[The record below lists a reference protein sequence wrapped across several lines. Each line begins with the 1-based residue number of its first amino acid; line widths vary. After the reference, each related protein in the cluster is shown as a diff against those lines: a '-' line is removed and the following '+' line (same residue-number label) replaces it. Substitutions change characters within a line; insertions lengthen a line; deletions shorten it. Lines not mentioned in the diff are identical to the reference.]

1 MKKNKE
7 GGKLGKNKCYCGSTM
22 FEKVDITPV
31 GMMDKKYFTRCP
43 QCGLVISGSEHP
55 TENKNT
61 SKCSVLHFVR
71 GALERH

>member
-1 MKKNKE
+1 V
-7 GGKLGKNKCYCGSTM
+7 

-31 GMMDKKYFTRCP
+31 GMMDKKFFTRCP

-61 SKCSVLHFVR
+61 SKCSVLNFVR
-71 GALERH
+71 GALGKY